1 MWGAGWWAPQK
12 QKRVK
17 HHTTP
22 PSLTVAVGDGAR
34 TRTDQHVPDEPAFDS
49 LAGVRL
55 LSAVSWDHA
64 EGFELGYLVA
74 D

>member
-1 MWGAGWWAPQK
+1 MGPSK
-12 QKRVK
+12 TEKSDS
-17 HHTTP
+17 TP
-22 PSLTVAVGDGAR
+22 PSLAVPVGDGG
-34 TRTDQHVPDEPAFDS
+34 TDSDRPALPDEPAFDS

-74 D
+74 E